1 MVTVVKGWYH
11 IDSVANTEGGVW
23 VVVDGEAK
31 PQTISMRFI
40 PHALSSK
47 RLIAP
52 GRPSAN
58 AGHPHPESNFDELL

>member
-31 PQTISMRFI
+31 PDPKMCGRRRLYR
-40 PHALSSK
+40 PK
-47 RLIAP
+47 RRKRVRGNLF
-52 GRPSAN
+52 R
-58 AGHPHPESNFDELL
+58 